1 MSRLGLV
8 SAAQL
13 LRFALTT
20 ERLPE
25 AAGPRSGQAGQ
36 GPAVGVLILGDSS
49 AAGVGVT
56 HQSAALAG
64 QFVQH
69 LARTHHVTWQLV
81 ARSGATTARARAL
94 LAGHGP
100 CDVAITALGV
110 NDVLR
115 HTPARA
121 FAQGQRGLLHDLRA
135 RHGARVVLASAVPPL
150 GDFGTFPQPLRAHL
164 GARAARL
171 DRILQAE
178 CAIAGAQHVPFD
190 LHPGPEWLA
199 RDGLH
204 PSATLYAEWGAR
216 MAGLVLRALS

>member
-1 MSRLGLV
+1 MSRLGLI

-25 AAGPRSGQAGQ
+25 ASGPRSEQVGQ
-36 GPAVGVLILGDSS
+36 GPALRVLILGDSS
-49 AAGVGVT
+49 AAGVGVVQ
-56 HQSAALAG
+56 QSQALAG
-64 QFVQH
+64 QLVPH
-69 LARTHHVTWQLV
+69 LAQSHHVTWQLV

-121 FAQGQRGLLHDLRA
+121 FAQAQRAVLQDLRA
-135 RHGARVVLASAVPPL
+135 RHGAKVVLASAVPPL
-150 GDFGTFPQPLRAHL
+150 GDFTTFPQPLRAHL
-164 GARAARL
+164 GRRAARL
-171 DRILQAE
+171 DQILQAE
-178 CAIAGAQHVPFD
+178 CVGAGAQHVPFD

-204 PSATLYAEWGAR
+204 PSAKLYAEWGAR
-216 MAGLVLRALS
+216 IAGLVLRALS